1 MNTARAFADLLVVS
15 GAVFAMGVPT
25 LAAPQISAPQL
36 AAPQLATAQDV
47 SQPSEREVP
56 VEESAF
62 VNQAPEDASSKV
74 YFPDAITPETVAEAR
89 ARSALQQ
96 QIEAAAAR
104 RDTPVDQVSAP
115 ASRTS
120 GANDV
125 AQLSDGNSNAALAQ
139 LSAAERR
146 VLLDAVEGT
155 DICERGSDILA
166 LKALCEARIETR
178 SEEFAQNRVRSAE
191 DSLLGGGLDAG
202 RVATLEAAIARL
214 AGADANPGNFDNQVV
229 ASVALN
235 NQSLN
240 DAQATNAEGDP
251 TADLSQ
257 ETQALVGAIIQQL
270 GGGN

>member
-1 MNTARAFADLLVVS
+1 MIGSRTIANGLALGS
-15 GAVFAMGVPT
+15 AVLALCAPS
-25 LAAPQISAPQL
+25 LAA
-36 AAPQLATAQDV
+36 AQDG
-47 SQPSEREVP
+47 SQSSEREVP
-56 VEESAF
+56 RSESAF

-74 YFPDAITPETVAEAR
+74 YFPDAITPESVAAAR
-89 ARSALQQ
+89 ARAARQQ
-96 QIEAAAAR
+96 QIEAAGAR
-104 RDTPVDQVSAP
+104 RNTPVAQVS
-115 ASRTS
+115 SQ
-120 GANDV
+120 GGDNQV

-155 DICERGSDILA
+155 DICERGSDIPA
-166 LKALCEARIETR
+166 LQALCEGRIETR
-178 SEEFAQNRVRSAE
+178 SEEFAQNQGSSAE

-202 RVATLEAAIARL
+202 RAATLEAAIARL
-214 AGADANPGNFDNQVV
+214 AGVEANPGNFDNQVV

-235 NQSLN
+235 NQSLS
-240 DAQATNAEGDP
+240 DAQAADAEGDP